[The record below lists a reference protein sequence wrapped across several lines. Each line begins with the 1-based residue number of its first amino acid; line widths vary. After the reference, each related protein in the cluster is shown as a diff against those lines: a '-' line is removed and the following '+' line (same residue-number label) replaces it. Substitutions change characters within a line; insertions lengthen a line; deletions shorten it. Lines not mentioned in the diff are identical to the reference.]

1 MSIAS
6 VVTWGYGADASIAFV
21 TTDGYGDFGPGP
33 TPGAGGGG
41 TGMGWDVGL
50 LEKKRRLELLRRL
63 RFETENEERAE
74 LGRYLR
80 ELAAGEQPKTVGMT
94 AAGVREMEI
103 DSRIAQMLAR
113 SEKAD
118 MVEFRS
124 IVDDVIRHV
133 QSVIDDEDDVEVL
146 LLAGM

>member
-1 MSIAS
+1 MTTAFQ
-6 VVTWGYGADASIAFV
+6 VNAFQNDAFQIN
-21 TTDGYGDFGPGP
+21 G
-33 TPGAGGGG
+33 TPPAPNTGGGG

-50 LEKKRRLELLRRL
+50 LEKKRRLELLRQL
-63 RFETENEERAE
+63 KFASDNEERAE

-80 ELAAGEQPKTVGMT
+80 ELAAGEQPVTVAMT
-94 AAGVREMEI
+94 PAGVRKMEA

-124 IVDDVIRHV
+124 IVDEVIRHV
-133 QSVIDDEDDVEVL
+133 QDTLDDEDDVEVL
-146 LLAGM
+146 LMGM